1 MRKVKFSAK
10 RLTREIMQEGKVLQ
24 LHPGAVEIVAGR
36 VAHVLSEWA
45 EGRVAKGK
53 ELTQYELDQ
62 KVARELK
69 KYNPDLAYL
78 YQHRGR
84 MI

>member
-1 MRKVKFSAK
+1 MRKVKFSQK
-10 RLTREIMQEGKVLQ
+10 RLTKEIMQEAKVLQ
-24 LHPGAVEIVAGR
+24 MHMGAAEIMAGR
-36 VAHVLSEWA
+36 VSASLTKWA
-45 EGRVAKGK
+45 DGR
-53 ELTQYELDQ
+53 EMTQHELDQ
-62 KVARELK
+62 QVARELK

>member
-1 MRKVKFSAK
+1 MRKVKFSQR
-10 RLTREIMQEGKVLQ
+10 RLEKEIMREGQVLK
-24 LHPGAVEIVAGR
+24 LHAGAVEIVAGR
-36 VAHVLSEWA
+36 VAHVLSRWA
-45 EGRVAKGK
+45 EGRERDGK
-53 ELTQYELDQ
+53 ELTQHELDQ
-62 KVARELK
+62 RVALELK

>member
-1 MRKVKFSAK
+1 MKFSEK
-10 RLTREIMQEGKVLQ
+10 KLTREIMQEGKVLK

-36 VAHVLSEWA
+36 VAHTLSKWV
-45 EGRVAKGK
+45 EGKD
-53 ELTQYELDQ
+53 LTQHELDQ